1 MRQTKERESN
11 CRLAVDIEGLA
22 AMLSCGQM
30 TARKIAEDAGARI
43 TIGRRV
49 LYSVRTEGGEIPG
62 SNSGIEEHGC
72 AWGWFCAILFI
83 DRTRPFPTTGR
94 CEYYRSNSSARAIRK
109 TALTC

>member
-49 LYSVRTEGGEIPG
+49 LYSVQKVEKYL
-62 SNSGIEEHGC
+62 C
-72 AWGWFCAILFI
+72 IL
-83 DRTRPFPTTGR
+83 RVN
-94 CEYYRSNSSARAIRK
+94 RSSFTDK
-109 TALTC
+109 

>member
-11 CRLAVDIEGLA
+11 CRLTVDIEGLA

-30 TARKIAEDAGARI
+30 TAR
-43 TIGRRV
+43 
-49 LYSVRTEGGEIPG
+49 STESGEIPG

-83 DRTRPFPTTGR
+83 DRTKPFPTTGR

-109 TALTC
+109 IALRANDGCRHCFAHS

>member
-30 TARKIAEDAGARI
+30 TAWKIAEAQI

-49 LYSVRTEGGEIPG
+49 LYSVQKVEKYLE
-62 SNSGIEEHGC
+62 
-72 AWGWFCAILFI
+72 AIA
-83 DRTRPFPTTGR
+83 
-94 CEYYRSNSSARAIRK
+94 E
-109 TALTC
+109 

>member
-30 TARKIAEDAGARI
+30 TARKIEARI

-49 LYSVRTEGGEIPG
+49 LYSVQKVEKYLE
-62 SNSGIEEHGC
+62 
-72 AWGWFCAILFI
+72 AIA
-83 DRTRPFPTTGR
+83 
-94 CEYYRSNSSARAIRK
+94 E
-109 TALTC
+109 